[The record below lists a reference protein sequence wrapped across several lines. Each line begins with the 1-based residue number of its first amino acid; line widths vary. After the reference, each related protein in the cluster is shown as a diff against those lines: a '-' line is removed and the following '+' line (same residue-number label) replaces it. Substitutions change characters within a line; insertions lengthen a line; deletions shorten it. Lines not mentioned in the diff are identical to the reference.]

1 MRNLKKRNSAK
12 MGSIKKTVEKA
23 HGQIEIREY
32 YQTEETRWLAQKKE
46 WKGLKSKGMEEKTI
60 QKDGKER
67 KECRYYISSL
77 KEDVE
82 LSSRAVRGHWGVE
95 SMNPAEFLEQVLNF

>member
-1 MRNLKKRNSAK
+1 

-82 LSSRAVRGHWGVE
+82 LFSRAVRGHWGVE